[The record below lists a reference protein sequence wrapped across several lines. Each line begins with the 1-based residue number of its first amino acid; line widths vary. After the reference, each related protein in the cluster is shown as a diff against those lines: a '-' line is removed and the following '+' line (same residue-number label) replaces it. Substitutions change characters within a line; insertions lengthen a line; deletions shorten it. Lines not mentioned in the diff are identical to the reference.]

1 MIDTYLYE
9 LEKAK
14 EKYISEHNDQSSANL
29 KKFFN
34 PQHFKKSDFEVY
46 TSKFSVPSADV
57 IRETVENRISCKNEM
72 YGVNWCLS
80 DTYSEIKKLKNS
92 ENAFLMYIADF
103 CTLAANIL
111 IKGKEY
117 GYSKAFFSNA
127 RFTELILFMKLQ
139 GIFDVQV
146 TLIIITQFWLEYVSC
161 HLNDD

>member
-46 TSKFSVPSADV
+46 TSKFSIPSADV
-57 IRETVENRISCKNEM
+57 IRETVENWISCKNEM

-80 DTYSEIKKLKNS
+80 DTYSEIKSLKTVK
-92 ENAFLMYIADF
+92 M
-103 CTLAANIL
+103 
-111 IKGKEY
+111 
-117 GYSKAFFSNA
+117 
-127 RFTELILFMKLQ
+127 RF
-139 GIFDVQV
+139 
-146 TLIIITQFWLEYVSC
+146 
-161 HLNDD
+161 